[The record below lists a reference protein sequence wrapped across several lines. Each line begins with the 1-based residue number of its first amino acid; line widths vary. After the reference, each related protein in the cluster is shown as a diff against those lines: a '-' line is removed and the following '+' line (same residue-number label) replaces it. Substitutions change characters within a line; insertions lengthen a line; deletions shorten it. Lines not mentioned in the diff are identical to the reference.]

1 MTQRKVL
8 GRGLESLMSSEVL
21 PFPET
26 HQRPTHVPIER
37 VFANR
42 RQPRTSFDE
51 PALKE
56 LADSIGKEGIL
67 QPLIVKSMGDGRYE
81 LIAGERRLRAAKL
94 AGLTEVPVLV
104 RNVEEAKMLELALM
118 ENIQREDLNPIEEA
132 KGFQALNEQFGL
144 DHADIAE
151 RVGKSRESV
160 ANSLRLLKLPLAIQ
174 EDVVQQRMSAS
185 HARALLALS
194 SKEEMLFFRE
204 KILKETLS
212 VRDVEQLVQSRSL
225 RPRKIRANLKK
236 HLSPQMKLLIDE
248 LEKVLATKVHFKIGV
263 KEGQGQVVIDFYSW
277 QDLDRVYQKITAQ

>member
-42 RQPRTSFDE
+42 RQPRTNFADE
-51 PALKE
+51 SLQN
-56 LADSIGKEGIL
+56 LAESIRKEGIL
-67 QPLIVKSMGDGRYE
+67 QPLIVKASGEGRYE

-94 AGLTEVPVLV
+94 AGLAEVPVLI
-104 RNVEEAKMLELALM
+104 RNVEENKMLELALM
-118 ENIQREDLNPIEEA
+118 ENIQRENLNPMEEA
-132 KGFQALNEQFGL
+132 KGYQVLNEQFGL
-144 DHADIAE
+144 DQADIAE

-160 ANSLRLLKLPLAIQ
+160 TNTLRLLKLPLAIQ
-174 EDVVQQRMSAS
+174 EDVAQDRMSSS
-185 HARALLALS
+185 HARALLALP

-204 KILKETLS
+204 KILRETLS
-212 VRDVEQLVQSRSL
+212 VRDVEQLVQVRSL
-225 RPRKIRANLKK
+225 RPKKMRANLKK

-248 LEKVLATKVHFKIGV
+248 LEKVLATKVHFKMKA

-277 QDLDRVYQKITAQ
+277 QDLDRVYKKITAQ